1 MRADRLI
8 SLVLLLRTRGRMTA
22 QALAEELEVSERTIY
37 RDLDA
42 LSAAGI
48 PVCTMA
54 GTNGG
59 IYLDEAYRHSL
70 TTLSRAEVQSLF
82 IASGIGPLK
91 DLGLARASEE
101 SHLKLLED
109 LPRIHRAEV
118 ERMRQRFYID
128 PANWF
133 QRSQPS
139 PFFALLQQ
147 AVWEDR
153 PIWITYQ
160 PVETPES
167 ERLVDAYALVAKA
180 NVWYLVGR
188 KQDGAFHNYRV
199 VRLKNVRLADGH
211 FERDPAFDLPTHW
224 EESCRKFEQES
235 YDRHPPYQAVFR
247 VHPAAYW
254 YFPGYLEGRYEQI
267 EAADESGWIVV
278 RVTLDSMEEARMR
291 ALGLGAALRVVE
303 PEELRLSVIE
313 TARTVLECYEGGRA
327 GE

>member
-8 SLVLLLRTRGRMTA
+8 SLVLLLRARGRMTA
-22 QALAEELEVSERTIY
+22 QTLAEELEVSERTIY

-48 PVCTMA
+48 PVCTLA

-59 IYLDEAYRHSL
+59 VYLDEAYRHSL

-82 IASGIGPLK
+82 IASGIGPLQ

-109 LPRIHRAEV
+109 LPHVHRAEV

-139 PFFALLQQ
+139 PYFALLQQ

-153 PIWITYQ
+153 PVWITYQ

-167 ERLVDAYALVAKA
+167 ERQVDAYALVAKA
-180 NVWYLVGR
+180 NVWYLVGK
-188 KQDGAFHNYRV
+188 KQQGPLHNYRIA
-199 VRLKNVRLADGH
+199 RLKGARLADGH
-211 FERDPAFDLPTHW
+211 FQRDPAFDLPSYW
-224 EESCRKFEQES
+224 EASCRQFEEEN
-235 YDRHPPYQAVFR
+235 YYKHPPYQAVFK

-267 EAADESGWIVV
+267 EAADEAGW
-278 RVTLDSMEEARMR
+278 VTLRLTVDSMEEARMR
-291 ALGLGAALRVVE
+291 ALGLGAYVRVIAPDALRA
-303 PEELRLSVIE
+303 SIIE
-313 TARTVLECYEGGRA
+313 TARAVVEFYEGGTS
-327 GE
+327 GG